1 MGFCNTNM
9 QTGILV
15 LLFVLVALSCFSLF
29 FINREVRN
37 LKLNSVKNK
46 NDLQALQSLLGEHFP
61 PHRENEDFENDQE
74 DDELEDVS
82 ESLLN
87 SSVAQPS
94 NENESVENVIPR
106 ADVETIKETAKET
119 NVEEESSEEE
129 SSEEDE

>member
-15 LLFVLVALSCFSLF
+15 LVLLALPCICFSLF

-37 LKLNSVKNK
+37 LKLNSVNK
-46 NDLQALQSLLGEHFP
+46 NDLQALQSLIGEHFP
-61 PHRENEDFENDQE
+61 PHHENEDFENDE
-74 DDELEDVS
+74 MEDVP
-82 ESLLN
+82 ESTVN
-87 SSVAQPS
+87 HVVQPS
-94 NENESVENVIPR
+94 NENESVENVIPQT
-106 ADVETIKETAKET
+106 DVETIKETAKET